1 MDEVIAAYQI
11 FDDYKDQ
18 LQALRDA
25 DLCDEC
31 TDKFYHANANYDC
44 TQRGEVAEIT
54 AMILSILKEIY
65 DLIDKVSHKKMTF
78 QKAWDDS
85 MNDLRADW
93 YGIQKAKE
101 QINSEKDL
109 KMSEIRDIFIPKK

>member
-1 MDEVIAAYQI
+1 MII
-11 FDDYKDQ
+11 YKDQ
-18 LQALRDA
+18 LQVLRDA
-25 DLCDEC
+25 GLCNEC

-44 TQRGEVAEIT
+44 TKRSKVGEIT
-54 AMILSILKEIY
+54 AKILSVLKEIW
-65 DLIDKVSHKKMTF
+65 DLIDKISHKKMTA

-101 QINSEKDL
+101 QINSAKDL
-109 KMSEIRDIFIPKK
+109 KMSEIEDIFLPKK